1 MTSSYG
7 GNKRRKRRLFLLL
20 HPRLDRLPIDLFEGH
35 AEGTVAFVS
44 AFVRQFCG
52 RDILPG
58 LDGCLVETHEVRY
71 AQGINIGI
79 IGDALIGKIAAEVGV
94 VGTNV
99 PGQMSQRQRRAA
111 DNTVCRC
118 SSAVTSTRFWQTG
131 W

>member
-1 MTSSYG
+1 MI
-7 GNKRRKRRLFLLL
+7 RKRRLFLLL

-99 PGQMSQRQRRAA
+99 PGQMSQRQVVLQIILCV
-111 DNTVCRC
+111 D
-118 SSAVTSTRFWQTG
+118 AVLL
-131 W
+131 